1 MDFFSFLCSLYLRE
15 GMSTTIP
22 QMEGREIMKIF
33 KSLVLGVL
41 TVLFLSFSQTE
52 AEAHSA
58 DLYIGVSGGEV
69 TALQQKLQK
78 LGYFSAQTTGYY
90 GSITKNAV
98 IRFQR
103 DFNVPATGYTGSLTR
118 SKLSQVEMIA
128 RTVHGEARGESYK
141 GQVAVA
147 AVILNRVDSS
157 KFPNSTYNVIFQR
170 NAFTAVS
177 DGQYWLKPNATAYK
191 AARAAMLGSDPSGG
205 ATYYYNPA
213 GVTDKWI
220 YTRPVLKT
228 IGKHY
233 FAK

>member
-1 MDFFSFLCSLYLRE
+1 
-15 GMSTTIP
+15 
-22 QMEGREIMKIF
+22 MKIF
-33 KSLVLGVL
+33 KSLALGVL

-52 AEAHSA
+52 AEAHSP
-58 DLYIGVSGGEV
+58 DLHVGVSGGEV

-78 LGYFSAQTTGYY
+78 LGYFTTQPTGYY

-103 DFNVPATGYTGSLTR
+103 DFNVPATGFTGSLTR
-118 SKLSQVEMIA
+118 SKLNQVDMIA
-128 RTVHGEARGESYK
+128 RTVHGEARGENYN

-157 KFPNSTYNVIFQR
+157 RFPDSTYNVIFQR
-170 NAFTAVS
+170 NAFTAVN
-177 DGQYWLKPNATAYK
+177 DGQYWLKPNSTAYK
-191 AARAAMLGSDPSGG
+191 AARAALLGADPSGG
-205 ATYYYNPA
+205 ATYYYNPS
-213 GVTDKWI
+213 GVTDTWI
-220 YTRPVLKT
+220 YSRPVIKS